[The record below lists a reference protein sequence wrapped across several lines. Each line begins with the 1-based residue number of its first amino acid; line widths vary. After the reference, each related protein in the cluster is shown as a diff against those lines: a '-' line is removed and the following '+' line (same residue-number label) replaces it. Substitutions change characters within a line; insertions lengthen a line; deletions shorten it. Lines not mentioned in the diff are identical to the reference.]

1 MLAVIL
7 DGYTDEPAGLGVP
20 PYLDVY
26 PRYVAG
32 AIWHLCP
39 EATVKY
45 FTVDQARSDFEY
57 FQKICSKADLLIVIA
72 GVCVPGKYLGG
83 DPIKLDE
90 LIKWSSLLSSK
101 VKILGGPV
109 AKFGYGE
116 EGGKIAV
123 EPKFFDN
130 YYDIVVKGDI
140 EIVIRDFIL
149 EKFSVEKI
157 DPCATRE
164 NYSEIKEFAV
174 KGALIARQHPCF
186 GKNLICE
193 IETYRGC
200 PRFVV
205 GGCSFCTTVRYGK
218 VTYRDPKDIVSEVR
232 ALHNVGVKHFRLGR
246 QADFYTYMAKD
257 TGKSEFPEPSPEAI
271 EKLLRGIRLN
281 APKIETLHIDNVNP
295 GTIYHHKEKSI
306 EVTKILMKYHTPGDV
321 AAFGVES
328 ADPRVV
334 KLNNLKVMP
343 DEAFEAIRILNEVG
357 SIRGWN
363 GLPEI
368 LPGVNFVC
376 GLIGETRE
384 TYRLNFKFLRR
395 VLEEGL
401 LLRRIN
407 IRQVLAFP
415 GTPMW
420 GVGNK
425 IIRRHKKYFRW
436 FKEKVRRE
444 IDQPMLMKLVPL
456 GTVLKRA
463 FTEKHYGKA
472 TYARQ
477 PGSYPLLLYCPEKL
491 PLHRYYDF
499 AVVGYGYRSVIV
511 VPYPLNVNRAPVSLL
526 ELIPGI
532 GRKKALE
539 IKLKR
544 PFKSLEEVEKLLD
557 SKEALKYLSLGEK
570 HEAERIL

>member
-1 MLAVIL
+1 MIAVIL

-32 AIWHLCP
+32 AIRSLCP
-39 EATVKY
+39 DATIKY
-45 FTVDQARSDFEY
+45 FTVDQARSNFEH
-57 FQKICSKADLLIVIA
+57 FQKICSKAYLLIVIA

-90 LIKWSSLLSSK
+90 LIKWSSLLPAK
-101 VKILGGPV
+101 IKILGGPV
-109 AKFGYGE
+109 AKFGYGG
-116 EGGKIAV
+116 EGGKIAID
-123 EPKFFDN
+123 PKFFEN
-130 YYDIVVKGDI
+130 YYDIVVKGDV
-140 EIVIRDFIL
+140 EIVVRDLIL
-149 EKFSVEKI
+149 EKFSLEKVDSHAI
-157 DPCATRE
+157 RTSYD
-164 NYSEIKEFAV
+164 EIREFAI
-174 KGALIARQHPCF
+174 KGALIAKQHPCF

-218 VTYRDPKDIVSEVR
+218 VTYRSAEDIVLEVK
-232 ALHNVGVKHFRLGR
+232 ALHDVGVRHFRLGR

-271 EKLLRGIRLN
+271 ERLLRGIRIN
-281 APKIETLHIDNVNP
+281 APKLETLHIDNVNP
-295 GTIYHHKEKSI
+295 GTIYHHREKSI

-321 AAFGVES
+321 AAFGIES

-343 DEAFEAIRILNEVG
+343 GEAFEAIKIINEVG
-357 SIRGWN
+357 RVRGWN

-376 GLIGETRE
+376 GLIGETKE
-384 TYRLNFKFLRR
+384 TYYLNLEFLRK
-395 VLEEGL
+395 VLREGL

-420 GVGNK
+420 EIGDR
-425 IIRRHKKYFRW
+425 IIRKHKKYFKW

-444 IDQPMLMKLVPL
+444 IDQPMLTRLVPL
-456 GTVLKRA
+456 GTVLKKA

-477 PGSYPLLLYCPEKL
+477 PGSYPLLLYCPERL
-491 PLHRYYDF
+491 PLYKYYDF
-499 AVVGYGYRSVIV
+499 AVVGYGYRSVTV
-511 VPYPLNVNRAPVSLL
+511 VPYPLDVNKASTSLL
-526 ELIPGI
+526 ELVPGI
-532 GRKKALE
+532 GKRKAAE

-544 PFKSLEEVEKLLD
+544 PFRSLEKVEKLLE
-557 SKEALKYLSLGEK
+557 SKEALKYLSVGK
-570 HEAERIL
+570 GP